1 MKYLE
6 TDLNIEQSDQPIL
19 QIILNIGPW
28 WFGDVWNPRSNVQL
42 SLFLSAYD
50 ISVTQPNEKIIPKP
64 IVI

>member
-28 WFGDVWNPRSNVQL
+28 WFGDVWNPRS
-42 SLFLSAYD
+42 A
-50 ISVTQPNEKIIPKP
+50 IIVTERLRYQCDTAI
-64 IVI
+64 